1 MGRLSF
7 TATLDPAA
15 VQRDRILTL
24 LPRFRALGGE
34 WVTGEKSRLYYQ
46 GIYPQGRDAAP
57 DLEST
62 CLS

>member
-7 TATLDPAA
+7 TVTLDPAA

-24 LPRFRALGGE
+24 LQRFRALGGE
-34 WVTGEKSRLYYQ
+34 WVTGEKSRLHCQ
-46 GIYPQGRDAAP
+46 GTYPQGRLAAP
-57 DLEST
+57 DQEST